1 MTSVVFGTGPLGLA
15 VMRRLSAE
23 GIPVR
28 MVNRSGRAAV
38 PQGVAVVAADVS
50 DPAAARRACEGAA
63 VVYHCANGP
72 YGRWAETLPPLMEGI
87 IAGAASAAARLVYGD
102 NLYAYGPVKGPITED
117 LPYRPV
123 GPNTAVRAALATR
136 LMEAHTGGTV
146 RAAIGRASDFFG
158 PQVRQSTVG
167 DGVFGR
173 VVAGKT
179 AQALGNPELPHT
191 YTLIDDFAAGLVTLG
206 TRDEALGQVWHV
218 PSAETTTTR
227 RFVEMVFE
235 QAGRPPRIQAAPR
248 LLVTLLALVNP
259 TLKGVKEV
267 LYQSEQTWIVD
278 HGKFARAFGANP
290 TPHAE
295 AIARTLAW
303 FSASLSSF

>member
-1 MTSVVFGTGPLGLA
+1 
-15 VMRRLSAE
+15 
-23 GIPVR
+23 

-38 PQGVAVVAADVS
+38 PNAVEVVAADVADQTS
-50 DPAAARRACEGAA
+50 ARRACHGAS

-87 IAGAASAAARLVYGD
+87 IAGTAWAGAKLVYGD

-123 GPNTAVRAALATR
+123 GPNSAVRATLATR
-136 LMEAHTGGTV
+136 LMEAHAGGVV

-158 PQVRQSTVG
+158 PHVRQSTVG

-173 VVAGKT
+173 VVAGK
-179 AQALGNPELPHT
+179 APQALGNPDLPHT
-191 YTLIDDFAAGLVTLG
+191 YTFIDDFAAGLATLG

-235 QAGRPPRIQAAPR
+235 QAGKSPRIQAAPR
-248 LLVTLLALVNP
+248 LLVTVLALFNP
-259 TLKGVKEV
+259 AMKGVKEV
-267 LYQSEQTWIVD
+267 LYQSEQPWIVD
-278 HGKFARAFGANP
+278 DGKFVRAFGASP
-290 TPHAE
+290 TPHAD

-303 FSASLSSF
+303 FSASLSSA